1 MLKRILCIL
10 LALACL
16 LACAL
21 AEETLD
27 GFVFMDA
34 IDWNSSAN
42 EAAAVLGKVQRKTE
56 HDPEIGWLE
65 VVLAND
71 VEIYGVSGAQVLLLF
86 YNDSLMEISCL
97 FPETEVRDV
106 QALIYIASEE
116 LGIARIY
123 EKDNYLMDFMMGAN
137 TLCDWKLG
145 EVTRAVLTRESK
157 TEGNY
162 VLYITN
168 EEIGDAFSEKVLK
181 EQEQEE

>member
-1 MLKRILCIL
+1 MLKRFFCAL
-10 LALACL
+10 LAFACL
-16 LACAL
+16 LACAS
-21 AEETLD
+21 AEEYLD
-27 GFVFMDA
+27 GFLFMDA
-34 IDWNSSAN
+34 IHWNTTAN
-42 EAAAVLGKVQRKTE
+42 EAAAVLGEVERKTE
-56 HDPEIGWLE
+56 HDPDIGWLE
-65 VVLAND
+65 VVLANG
-71 VEIYGVSGAQVLLLF
+71 VELYGFSGVRVLLFF
-86 YNDSLMEISCL
+86 YNDSLMDISCL

-106 QALIYIASEE
+106 QTLIYTASED
-116 LGIARIY
+116 LGEARIY

-181 EQEQEE
+181 EQEQKE